1 MKISKIS
8 LFAIALTLGLASC
21 KTINIAEVA
30 GANEVV
36 SVSTKAELSKDEAD
50 NYQHYSLLDDKISGV
65 SANKAHKAL
74 EGMTPTTVIVAVVD
88 SGMDIEHEDLK
99 NVIWTNE
106 DEIAGNG
113 IDDDKNGFV
122 DDIHGW
128 NFLGEMEGANLEV
141 TRLYKKL
148 KPLYEGKKLT
158 DIPAEKQAEF
168 KLYEKVKEEY
178 QTEFEQA
185 NTTYGQY
192 KMMSDK
198 YEEAKAAITKELG
211 KEDYTLEEVTA
222 IETEDGDFKKQIG
235 LYAGMTSQGVDSKRF
250 ARILKYFKSKLDYY
264 LNVDTDFR
272 AVLHDNPE
280 DINDTNYGN
289 NDIIGNK
296 ETEEHAT
303 HVAGIIGAERN
314 NGIGMNGIAANVKIM
329 AVRVVPDGDE
339 NDKDVALGIRYAVD
353 NGAKVINMSFGKTYS
368 PHRGWVADAIK
379 YAAKHDVLL
388 VKAAGNDNTNV
399 DGKLHFPTDVALDG
413 VTEIADNVISVG
425 ASTPHFNENL
435 PTTFSNYGQTRTDV
449 FAPGFQVYSTIPNNK
464 YDHFN
469 GTSMASPVVAGVAA
483 VIRAYFPK
491 LTAAQVKQII
501 LLSGNK
507 TDMDVN
513 LPVDAPEDAKKVPFT
528 TISKTGT
535 VVNLYRAIELAKKVS
550 K

>member
-8 LFAIALTLGLASC
+8 LLALALSLGLASC
-21 KTINIAEVA
+21 KTIDIAKVA
-30 GANEVV
+30 GENQVV
-36 SVSTKAELSKDEAD
+36 SVTAKTELSKDEAD
-50 NYQHYSLLDDKISGV
+50 NYQHYSLLDDQISGV
-65 SANKAHKAL
+65 SADKAHIAL

-99 NVIWTNE
+99 NVIWTNPG
-106 DEIAGNG
+106 EIAGNG

-148 KPLYEGKKLT
+148 KPLYEGKSLT
-158 DIPAEKQAEF
+158 DVPAEKQKEF
-168 KLYEKVKEEY
+168 KLYEQVKEEY
-178 QTEFEQA
+178 QTEFEEA
-185 NTTYGQY
+185 NAMYGQY
-192 KMMSDK
+192 KMMSEK
-198 YEEAKAAITKELG
+198 YEEAKAAIAKNLG
-211 KEDYTLEEVTA
+211 KDEFTLEEVTA
-222 IETEDGDFKKQIG
+222 ITTTDETLKQQISF
-235 LYAGMTSQGVDSKRF
+235 YAGMTKNGVDSKRF
-250 ARILKYFKSKLDYY
+250 AHAIKYFKSKLDYY
-264 LNVDTDFR
+264 LNLDTDFR
-272 AVLHDNPE
+272 AVLHDNPD

-289 NDIIGNK
+289 NDVIGNK

-314 NGIGMNGIAANVKIM
+314 NGIGMNGIAGHVKIM
-329 AVRVVPDGDE
+329 SVRVVPDGDE

-399 DGKLHFPTDVALDG
+399 DDKLHFPTDVAEDG
-413 VTEIADNVISVG
+413 VSEIANNVISVG
-425 ASTPHFNENL
+425 ASTPYFNEKL
-435 PTTFSNYGQTRTDV
+435 PTDFSNYGQTRTDV
-449 FAPGFQVYSTIPNNK
+449 FAPGFKVYSTVPNNK
-464 YDHFN
+464 YDHFS

-483 VIRAYFPK
+483 VIRTYFPK

-507 TDMDVN
+507 TNQEVE
-513 LPVDAPEDAKKVPFT
+513 LPGDASKKVPFT

-535 VVNLYRAIELAKKVS
+535 VVNLYKAIELAKKIS

>member
-8 LFAIALTLGLASC
+8 LFALALTLGLASC
-21 KTINIAEVA
+21 KTIDIAKTA
-30 GANEVV
+30 GENQIV
-36 SVSTKAELSKDEAD
+36 SVDTKKELSKDEAD
-50 NYQHYSLLDDKISGV
+50 NYQHLSLIDDKISGV
-65 SANKAHKAL
+65 SADKAHKAL

-148 KPLYEGKKLT
+148 KPLYDGKTAT
-158 DIPAEKQAEF
+158 DVPADKQEEF
-168 KLYEKVKEEY
+168 KLWKQVNEEY
-178 QTEFEQA
+178 TKEFEEKTA
-185 NTTYGQY
+185 LYTQY
-192 KMMSDK
+192 KQMGDM
-198 YEEAKAAITKELG
+198 YKAAKQAIATKLG
-211 KEDYTLEEVTA
+211 KEDFTIEEVEA
-222 IETEDGDFKKQIG
+222 IESDDAEFQKMTG
-235 LYAGMTSQGVDSKRF
+235 LYVGMTKQGVDEKRLN
-250 ARILKYFKSKLDYY
+250 RILKYFKSQVDFY
-264 LNVDTDFR
+264 LNTKTDFR
-272 AVLHDNPE
+272 AVLNDNPE
-280 DINDTNYGN
+280 DITDTNYGN

-314 NGIGMNGIAANVKIM
+314 NGIGMNGIAGNVKIM

-379 YAAKHDVLL
+379 YAAAHDVLL
-388 VKAAGNDNTNV
+388 VKAAGNDNTDV

-413 VTEIADNVISVG
+413 KTEIADNVISVG
-425 ASTPHFNENL
+425 ASTPYFNEKI
-435 PTTFSNYGQTRTDV
+435 PTNFSNYGQTRTDV
-449 FAPGFQVYSTIPNNK
+449 FAPGYQVYSTIPNNK
-464 YDHFN
+464 YEHFN

-507 TDMDVN
+507 TNQEVE
-513 LPVDAPEDAKKVPFT
+513 LPGDASKKVPFT
-528 TISKTGT
+528 SISKTGT
-535 VVNLYRAIELAKKVS
+535 VVNLYKAIELAKKVS

>member
-8 LFAIALTLGLASC
+8 LFALALTLGLASC
-21 KTINIAEVA
+21 KTIDIAKTA
-30 GANEVV
+30 GENQVV
-36 SVSTKAELSKDEAD
+36 SVDSKKELSQKEKD
-50 NYQHYSLLDDKISGV
+50 NYQHLSLIDDHISGV
-65 SANKAHKAL
+65 SADKAHKAL
-74 EGMTPTTVIVAVVD
+74 EGMTPTTVIVGVVD

-128 NFLGEMEGANLEV
+128 NFLGKVEGETLEV

-148 KPLYEGKKLT
+148 KPLYDGKT
-158 DIPAEKQAEF
+158 EADVPAEKKEEF
-168 KLYEKVKEEY
+168 KLYQKVKKDYTKQFEEA
-178 QTEFEQA
+178 TA
-185 NTTYGQY
+185 MYGQY
-192 KMMSDK
+192 KMLSEK
-198 YEEAKAAITKELG
+198 FTAAKAAIAKQLG
-211 KEDYTLEEVTA
+211 KADFTLEEVAAITTDDKDLKAGIGFYTA
-222 IETEDGDFKKQIG
+222 
-235 LYAGMTSQGVDSKRF
+235 MTNRGVDEKRF
-250 ARILKYFKSKLDYY
+250 ARAIKYFKSKLDYY
-264 LNVDTDFR
+264 LNTEKDFR
-272 AVLHDNPE
+272 AVVGDNTD
-280 DINDTNYGN
+280 DINDNHYGD

-314 NGIGMNGIAANVKIM
+314 NGIGMNGIAGHVKIM

-339 NDKDVALGIRYAVD
+339 RDKDVALGIRYAVD
-353 NGAKVINMSFGKTYS
+353 NGAKVINMSFGKGYS
-368 PHRGWVADAIK
+368 PHRKWVEDAIK

-388 VKAAGNDNTNV
+388 VKAAGNDNANV
-399 DGKLHFPTDVALDG
+399 DETPQFPTDLAEDG
-413 VTEIADNVISVG
+413 INEVADNVISVG
-425 ASTPHFNENL
+425 ASTPYFNEKL
-435 PTTFSNYGQTRTDV
+435 PTDFSNYGQKGTDV
-449 FAPGFQVYSTIPNNK
+449 FAPGYKVYSTIPNNK
-464 YDHFN
+464 YEYFD

-483 VIRAYFPK
+483 VIRSYFPK

-507 TDMDVN
+507 TNQEVE
-513 LPVDAPEDAKKVPFT
+513 LPGDASKKVPFT

-535 VVNLYRAIELAKKVS
+535 VVNLYKAVELAKKVS